1 MKTSGFKVGFP
12 IGAVFFGSLVGP
24 SMVSGIYSKVYL
36 VPYGMWGFIFALSF
50 PLISSIIIG
59 FSAELVRKNGVYDY
73 NSFCRVLY
81 GRFSFICTPIMEI
94 YMLLAQVLTLS
105 AVVTMG
111 GSMLEEILGFPDII
125 GTLILASLC
134 LLLVL
139 WGAELIRKAASTM
152 CVILMIGFV
161 ILVYMAVENRSDVF
175 SDMVMTWYVPEDAAM
190 GTGVRNAVLFGFSGA
205 CNGMVLCSLMQ
216 KVKTKKH
223 SFFTGLWC
231 FVLTTIVLIM
241 EVLVI
246 LPYVPDVLVSEIP
259 TLWIID
265 NWLVI
270 NAPWLPAMY
279 HIVMFFAL
287 ITSGVPANQAI
298 ISRVQKVLPEKGIL
312 KRAIAAKAL
321 IGIGFLL
328 LVLLVSR
335 LGLTT
340 IVRNGY
346 SSLGAVGIPLIA
358 IPTCIIIPVKQYLNT
373 HKKRREEN
381 SNSTE

>member
-1 MKTSGFKVGFP
+1 MKESGFRVGFP

-36 VPYGMWGFIFALSF
+36 VPYGMWGFVFALFF
-50 PLISSIIIG
+50 PLISSVIIG
-59 FSAELVRKNGVYDY
+59 FSAELVRRNNVYDY

-81 GRFSFICTPIMEI
+81 GKLSFICTPVMEI
-94 YMLLAQVLTLS
+94 YMLMAQVLTLS

-111 GSMLEEILGFPDII
+111 GSMLNDIFGLPDII
-125 GTLILASLC
+125 GTLILAALC

-139 WGAELIRKAASTM
+139 WGAELVRKAASTM
-152 CVILMIGFV
+152 CVILMIGFIV
-161 ILVYMAVENRSDVF
+161 LVGLAVHNRADEF
-175 SDMVMTWYVPEDAAM
+175 SNMVTSWYVPEGANV
-190 GTGVRNAVLFGFSGA
+190 GLGVWNAILFGFSGA

-223 SFFTGLWC
+223 SFSTGLWC
-231 FVLTTIVLIM
+231 FILTSIVLIM

-265 NWLVI
+265 NWLVTNI
-270 NAPWLPAMY
+270 PWLPALY
-279 HIVMFFAL
+279 HIIMFFAL

-298 ISRVQKVLPEKGIL
+298 ISRVQKILPGKGIF
-312 KRAIAAKAL
+312 RHAISAKAL
-321 IGIGFLL
+321 IGIGFLI

-340 IVRNGY
+340 IVSSGY
-346 SSLGAVGIPLIA
+346 SSLGAIGIPLIA
-358 IPTCIIIPVKQYLNT
+358 IPTCIIMPIKWYR
-373 HKKRREEN
+373 KRKEEDRN
-381 SNSTE
+381 RTAS